1 MPMYEFY
8 CDCCNEKFEVWYSW
22 KSGDGINYLDD
33 PYMQECLNDP
43 EHKIEFLDSL
53 YAPRPDDMWHGVM
66 TDVGY
71 FTSKKKWDDARHR
84 DRFGN
89 KRELYDVTNR
99 GDREHL
105 TKHVEREKKEQDD
118 KDFKQIEKVVAQT
131 IMDYDYSPDN
141 THIHRNSQD
150 PIAQDVDILEM
161 KEDKFTE
168 QQIAACK

>member
-8 CDCCNEKFEVWYSW
+8 CECCNERFEVWYGW

-33 PYMQECLNDP
+33 PEMQECLNDP
-43 EHKIEFLDSL
+43 EHRVDFLDSI

-89 KRELYDVTNR
+89 RRELYDVTNR
-99 GDREHL
+99 NDREYL
-105 TKHVEREKKEQDD
+105 TKHTEREKKEQID
-118 KDFKQIEKVVAQT
+118 KEFKQIEKVVAQNV
-131 IMDYDYSPDN
+131 MDHDYSPDN
-141 THIHRNSQD
+141 PHLVGSVKD
-150 PIAQDVDILEM
+150 VVADDVDIVEM
-161 KEDKFTE
+161 IQDGFTE
-168 QQIAACK
+168 QQIAAYK